1 MDRGAWWAAVHGVAE
16 SDTAERTSLRA
27 ALGLFYFP
35 LLPTPQK
42 TPKHYRLEAMHIL
55 VSTILFTNF
64 QEAEGTKEH
73 GNVPGTRLPRSRL
86 CNRASQTTWGKTWFV
101 K

>member
-27 ALGLFYFP
+27 TLGLFYLPP
-35 LLPTPQK
+35 LPPPK
-42 TPKHYRLEAMHIL
+42 NPKHYRLEAMHTL

-86 CNRASQTTWGKTWFV
+86 
-101 K
+101 